1 MSAGRKGAFV
11 NPYSASQFLR
21 QHWRWAVPFSCLQ
34 YLSLLNPLF
43 EKIYFKYL
51 WLCYIFSLF
60 YRYFTGTVDPTQLT
74 NMLWKFWFM
83 QDTFVFYQLLG
94 NDQSAVELRF
104 TEPSVSFL
112 QLNLECDPPLF
123 LGYQN
128 IQQFSMSKSYVFTT
142 IFEVVAERNKL

>member
-1 MSAGRKGAFV
+1 M
-11 NPYSASQFLR
+11 
-21 QHWRWAVPFSCLQ
+21 
-34 YLSLLNPLF
+34 
-43 EKIYFKYL
+43 
-51 WLCYIFSLF
+51 
-60 YRYFTGTVDPTQLT
+60 DPTQLT

-104 TEPSVSFL
+104 TEPSVSLL
-112 QLNLECDPPLF
+112 QLNLECDPSLF

>member
-1 MSAGRKGAFV
+1 
-11 NPYSASQFLR
+11 
-21 QHWRWAVPFSCLQ
+21 
-34 YLSLLNPLF
+34 
-43 EKIYFKYL
+43 
-51 WLCYIFSLF
+51 
-60 YRYFTGTVDPTQLT
+60 
-74 NMLWKFWFM
+74 M

-123 LGYQN
+123 LGYKN